1 MTKNTLGGNPMKIV
15 LIGANGTIG
24 LAVRQELEQHHEV
37 VSAGRRES
45 DIYVDITSPDSI
57 RDMYLSVGEVD
68 AVISATGETYFGP
81 LKELTPQTND
91 LSINSKLKGQVNLV
105 LIGQHFIKDGGS
117 FTLTTGIIMEDP
129 IIGGTSGAMVG
140 GAIKSFVESAAIELP
155 RGIRIN
161 NVSPNV
167 LVESM
172 DKYGPYFQGFDPV
185 PGSKVAKAYVK
196 SVEGAQTGKTYRVY

>member
-1 MTKNTLGGNPMKIV
+1 MKIV

-24 LAVRQELEQHHEV
+24 RAVRQELEQHHEV

-129 IIGGTSGAMVG
+129 IIGGTSAAMVG

-167 LVESM
+167 FVESM
-172 DKYGPYFQGFDPV
+172 KKYGPYFQ
-185 PGSKVAKAYVK
+185 
-196 SVEGAQTGKTYRVY
+196 

>member
-24 LAVRQELEQHHEV
+24 RAVRQELEQHHEV
-37 VSAGRRES
+37 VIAGRRES
-45 DIYVDITSPDSI
+45 DIFVDITSPDSI

-81 LKELTPQTND
+81 FKELTPQTND

-129 IIGGTSGAMVG
+129 IIGGTSAAMVG

-172 DKYGPYFQGFDPV
+172 DKYGPYFQGFVAV